1 MEETRSMISCIQ
13 RLGPANRTSAGK
25 RPSMAGARAAES
37 REDEF
42 TTRIRPI
49 LGPAFVA
56 AIAYVDPGNV
66 ATNLTAGA
74 TSGYLLVWVVVAASL
89 VAILVQFQSAKLGM
103 ATGRSL
109 PQLCRERLPRWG
121 NRTLWLQAEAVV
133 LATDLAE
140 FVGAAIGM
148 QLLFRMPVATSAVV
162 TAVASLLLLEVR
174 RRGRVRRFE
183 LISAA
188 ALLLVGSGIVYD
200 IVVVGNQSTAGL
212 SAGLVPRLGGAES
225 LVLAMGIV
233 GATVMPHAVYLHS
246 ALVQGRGMTAKA
258 AWRHAATVR
267 RGLKLDCAL
276 ALGVATLVN
285 VSMIALGA
293 GLGIATNG
301 AWTGDLFAADADLD
315 RLFGGTAAI
324 AFAIA
329 LLSSGISSAGVGTLA
344 GDVVMHGFLGWRV
357 SVYLRRIVTMTPAVV
372 ALTLGLPLTS
382 LLIASQVVLSLGVPV
397 ALFLLIHFC
406 RDRSLMG
413 PLVNAP
419 LTTRVAGVAAA
430 VVAGLGFS
438 LPLAL
443 AF

>member
-1 MEETRSMISCIQ
+1 MISRVQ
-13 RLGPANRTSAGK
+13 RLGPAAPVGEQSRVD
-25 RPSMAGARAAES
+25 ES
-37 REDEF
+37 VS
-42 TTRIRPI
+42 RIRPI

-89 VAILVQFQSAKLGM
+89 VAILVQFQAAKLGM

-109 PQLCRERLPRWG
+109 PQLCRERLPQWG

-140 FVGAAIGM
+140 FVGAAIGL
-148 QLLFRMPVATSAVV
+148 QLLFGMPVATSALV
-162 TAVASLLLLEVR
+162 TAVTSLLLLEVR

-188 ALLLVGSGIVYD
+188 ALLLVGSGIAYD
-200 IVVVGNQSTAGL
+200 VLVVGNQSSAGL
-212 SAGLVPRLGGAES
+212 AAGLVPRLDGAGS

-246 ALVQGRGMTAKA
+246 ALVQGRGMTAKD
-258 AWRHAATVR
+258 AWRHPATVR

-293 GLGIATNG
+293 GLGVASSG
-301 AWTGDLFAADADLD
+301 AWTGDLFAADAELD
-315 RLFGGTAAI
+315 RLFGGAAAI

-357 SVYLRRIVTMTPAVV
+357 SVYLRRIVTMTPAVL

-419 LTTRVAGVAAA
+419 LTTRVAGAAATVVAA
-430 VVAGLGFS
+430 LGFS
-438 LPLAL
+438 LPLTV